1 MALEDIGG
9 VHKLYINSVEYI
21 LKGDPTFDVGG
32 VKRTPIDTISGKVFS
47 KKEIVHSSISGT
59 IVNTSAL
66 DLVALREIKD
76 ATIIL
81 ECPNGKQVV
90 FRNAFFTD
98 DPSVSGSEGEVSFA
112 FAADPAEE
120 LMP

>member
-9 VHKLYINSVEYI
+9 EHKLFIDSKEYI

-32 VKRTPIDTISGKVFS
+32 VKRTPIDTISGKTFS
-47 KKEIVHSSISGT
+47 KKETIHSSISGT

-76 ATIIL
+76 ATITL
-81 ECPNGKQVV
+81 ECPNGKVVV
-90 FRNAFFTD
+90 FRNAFFVED
-98 DPSVSGSEGEVSFA
+98 LSVSGSEGEVTFS

-120 LMP
+120 IFP

>member
-9 VHKLYINSVEYI
+9 VHKLYINSQEYI
-21 LKGDPTFDVGG
+21 LKGDPTFDIGG
-32 VKRTPIDTISGKVFS
+32 VKRTPIDTISGKTFS
-47 KKEIVHSSISGT
+47 KKEIAHSSISGT
-59 IVNTSAL
+59 IVNTSSL

-90 FRNAFFTD
+90 FRNAFFTED
-98 DPSVSGSEGEVSFA
+98 LSVSGSEGEVSFA

-120 LMP
+120 IMP